1 MRDISGGQDAFISG
15 VLTGLTA
22 EIQTTH
28 SASSLFVNGLLE
40 SLTVHLLRHYAHT
53 QPSPTSRPAQL
64 PAWKLRKALDHMEAH
79 LAEPFD
85 LDFLAGLCGMSRFHF
100 SRSFHNTMGQSPSRW
115 FIRRRVDHA
124 KELLS
129 QTNRSII
136 EIALTSGYESAS
148 HFAQMFR
155 RETGISPRDFRKL

>member
-1 MRDISGGQDAFISG
+1 
-15 VLTGLTA
+15 
-22 EIQTTH
+22 
-28 SASSLFVNGLLE
+28 
-40 SLTVHLLRHYAHT
+40 
-53 QPSPTSRPAQL
+53 
-64 PAWKLRKALDHMEAH
+64 MEAH

-115 FIRRRVDHA
+115 FIRRRVEHA